1 MKGTHRHRK
10 QTHGHWSGKGG
21 CASNMMVVFVV
32 QLLICVLLCDRM
44 DYSMPDPLSFTLS
57 QSLLKFMSIDL
68 GCYLTIS
75 ASAAHSFCLQYFQM
89 SQLFASGDQS
99 IGALAS
105 ASVFPVNIEG
115 WYPLWLTGL
124 ILLSKGLLRVFS
136 KTIAWTSNMVLQI
149 NDNLKKR
156 I

>member
-10 QTHGHWSGKGG
+10 QTHGHWRGKGG

-32 QLLICVLLCDRM
+32 QLLICVLLCDCM
-44 DYSMPDPLSFTLS
+44 DYSMPDSLSFTLS

-75 ASAAHSFCLQYFQM
+75 ASAAPFFCLQYFPI
-89 SQLFASGDQS
+89 SQLFASDDQS

-105 ASVFPVNIEG
+105 ASVFLVNIEG

-136 KTIAWTSNMVLQI
+136 KTIAWTPNMVLQI